1 MNEGRDTTKKQKVA
15 ENSPAKRNRE
25 EENVA
30 EGQVEEGRARG
41 HADGPRTRV
50 TEGYMGANG
59 LIDLYHQPMQ
69 PPSAVVPAAL
79 ISANAHDQARVS
91 RTLKEVS
98 ENFLAEFC
106 CKDEETEIDV
116 DDAAQLICVPKRRI
130 YDVVNVLSGLGLVVK
145 SQKGR

>member
-1 MNEGRDTTKKQKVA
+1 MTDATKKQKVA
-15 ENSPAKRNRE
+15 EYSSAKRNRE
-25 EENVA
+25 EEGVA
-30 EGQVEEGRARG
+30 EGHGEEGNAHW
-41 HADGPRTRV
+41 HADDPKTTV
-50 TEGYMGANG
+50 PEGHIGANG
-59 LIDLYHQPMQ
+59 FMNVYHQPLQ

-79 ISANAHDQARVS
+79 ISADTHDQARVS

-116 DDAAQLICVPKRRI
+116 DDAAQVICVPKRRI